1 MIVYQKGYIKKSK
14 ILVFFLG
21 NYRRVALNGSY
32 QTSGTLSIMK
42 NKTHGFTLVEIMIV
56 VVIIGL
62 LASMA
67 IPAVNKVRT
76 NAREKVILNN
86 LRQFV
91 AAAQQ
96 YFLDSGN
103 ATVEYTSIVGTQ
115 TTKYIRTLQPIASEV
130 YTGLTLADTDTQITI
145 TYGGGTEGTT
155 LTYTF

>member
-1 MIVYQKGYIKKSK
+1 
-14 ILVFFLG
+14 
-21 NYRRVALNGSY
+21 
-32 QTSGTLSIMK
+32 MK